1 MGSYFSNKQ
10 KYWTM
15 KKLLT
20 MVTAMLLVMAVSA
33 QHGRGGGGRT
43 VIVVRPSI
51 GYGFGYSPFYSPFGY
66 YPYGNPYG
74 YNGYTRPSKLEM
86 KVDAIKTDYKDKI
99 KSAKHDSSISKDERK
114 KIVKQLKA
122 DRDRDIHDLKTNYYK
137 RKDPAPAQSQG
148 S

>member
-1 MGSYFSNKQ
+1 
-10 KYWTM
+10 M

-33 QHGRGGGGRT
+33 QHGRGGGRT

-51 GYGFGYSPFYSPFGY
+51 GYGFSY

-74 YNGYTRPSKLEM
+74 YNGYSRPSKLEV
-86 KVDAIKTDYKDKI
+86 KVDGIKADYKDKI